1 MAIGIS
7 FGQII
12 GHIIDS
18 VNEIHEVVMVILG
31 PLCPN
36 LDYTISTVF
45 LVPRSTL
52 CDPVIVWNYPV
63 YFVRLHRI
71 NAFNRISQIT
81 QPQPNLDFDT

>member
-12 GHIIDS
+12 GQIIDS
-18 VNEIHEVVMVILG
+18 VNEIHEVVMAILG
-31 PLCPN
+31 PLDPN
-36 LDYTISTVF
+36 LEYTISTAF

-52 CDPVIVWNYPV
+52 CDPVIGWNYPV

-81 QPQPNLDFDT
+81 QPRPNLDFDT